1 MNKVE
6 IANTINLL
14 INKIKKL
21 ETVISKKDSEINSLK
36 SEIAMLHNN
45 KMIVKSA
52 EKELQEM
59 INDQKK
65 QLNNL

>member
-1 MNKVE
+1 MNSKE

-14 INKIKKL
+14 INKIKEL
-21 ETVISKKDSEINSLK
+21 ETVISKKNNEINSLK

-59 INDQKK
+59 ING
-65 QLNNL
+65 LS

>member
-1 MNKVE
+1 MNSKE

-14 INKIKKL
+14 INKIKEL
-21 ETVISKKDSEINSLK
+21 ETVISKKNNEINSLK

-52 EKELQEM
+52 EKELQDM
-59 INDQKK
+59 ISS
-65 QLNNL
+65 LS

>member
-1 MNKVE
+1 MNSKE

-14 INKIKKL
+14 INKIKEL
-21 ETVISKKDSEINSLK
+21 ETVISKKNNEINSLK

-59 INDQKK
+59 ISS
-65 QLNNL
+65 LS

>member
-1 MNKVE
+1 MNSKE

-14 INKIKKL
+14 INKIKEL
-21 ETVISKKDSEINSLK
+21 ETVISKKNIEINSLK

-59 INDQKK
+59 ISG
-65 QLNNL
+65 LS

>member
-1 MNKVE
+1 MNSKE

-14 INKIKKL
+14 INKIKEL
-21 ETVISKKDSEINSLK
+21 ETVISKKNNEINSLK

-59 INDQKK
+59 TLPLKT
-65 QLNNL
+65 LVS

>member
-14 INKIKKL
+14 INKIKEL

-36 SEIAMLHNN
+36 SEIAILHNN

-59 INDQKK
+59 INDQK
-65 QLNNL
+65 NR

>member
-1 MNKVE
+1 MNSKE

-14 INKIKKL
+14 INKIKEL
-21 ETVISKKDSEINSLK
+21 ETVISKKNNEINSLK
-36 SEIAMLHNN
+36 SEVAMLHNN

-59 INDQKK
+59 ISS
-65 QLNNL
+65 LS

>member
-1 MNKVE
+1 MNSKE

-14 INKIKKL
+14 INKIKEL
-21 ETVISKKDSEINSLK
+21 ETVISKKNNEINSLK

>member
-14 INKIKKL
+14 INKIKEL

-59 INDQKK
+59 INDQK
-65 QLNNL
+65 NN

>member
-1 MNKVE
+1 MNSKE

-14 INKIKKL
+14 INKIKEL
-21 ETVISKKDSEINSLK
+21 ETVISKKNNEINSLK

-59 INDQKK
+59 IS
-65 QLNNL
+65 NLS

>member
-1 MNKVE
+1 MNSKE
-6 IANTINLL
+6 IANTLNLL
-14 INKIKKL
+14 INKIKEL
-21 ETVISKKDSEINSLK
+21 ETVISKKNNEINSLK

-59 INDQKK
+59 INDQK
-65 QLNNL
+65 NN

>member
-1 MNKVE
+1 MNSKE

-14 INKIKKL
+14 INKIKEL
-21 ETVISKKDSEINSLK
+21 ETVISKKNNEINSLK

-59 INDQKK
+59 INDQK
-65 QLNNL
+65 NN

>member
-59 INDQKK
+59 INDQK
-65 QLNNL
+65 NN

>member
-1 MNKVE
+1 MNSKE

-14 INKIKKL
+14 INKIKEL
-21 ETVISKKDSEINSLK
+21 ETVISKKNNEISSLK

-59 INDQKK
+59 INDQK
-65 QLNNL
+65 NN